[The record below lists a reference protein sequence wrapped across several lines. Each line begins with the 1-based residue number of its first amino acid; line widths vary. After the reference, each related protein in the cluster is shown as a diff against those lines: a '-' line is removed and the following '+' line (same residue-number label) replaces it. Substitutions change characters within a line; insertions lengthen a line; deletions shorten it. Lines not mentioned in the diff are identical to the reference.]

1 MAIDKLI
8 PQYLNKDEDPR
19 LLKEV
24 EMSNA
29 LNIRVSTDDDGNQ
42 GVLKNVKGNT
52 AIASA
57 SSSDSIPG
65 SGTNKIVG
73 AVSSEAGNCIYFFLS
88 NGDGNHGIYQYR
100 HNTDRYHKVLEGSFL
115 NFHPELFVKADVVI
129 NQFGDHLLY
138 FTDNR
143 NEPRKINATRALT
156 NGYSPVLTSGTD
168 VQKELFVSVCK
179 QPPQTPITFRFV
191 DDPDIKFNNL
201 QNNCFQFAY
210 QYVYDDGELSALS
223 PYSELAVSTTNRAFN
238 APAQNF
244 LRDRNNKLIL
254 SMDGSDGPVEKIRV
268 FVRRNNDQAFY
279 RIDEIPHRPGT
290 PASITFANDGV
301 YTLLPDQEAFKMF
314 DAVPRKAF
322 AQAISNNRLFYGNYL
337 EGFDNLDSIQVGTTP
352 VYHPEPD
359 NFNLPASDRGLQTS
373 TTLESFTFPVLKDFP
388 GDGVSLKNNQKF
400 RHALGFTPTGENIFD
415 AEEDNPRLVSFNSN
429 LGQSGFSIDVSEL
442 SDFESIEAGVLNIDL
457 TIDYSDLGIA
467 SFGGDGAGGEDMLFE
482 HTITFSDGVS
492 DTGDPITPFSLNQEL
507 QLADTPPTSI
517 RGFLLKPLGYNNG
530 GEPSETN
537 QRSLTFDRSAG
548 SQPLIFTTSS
558 SVEGIDQAS
567 NLTVQEQFADK
578 IIDALNEQQT
588 SVFVATRGKKTRFS
602 TGSVAGLIG
611 FNAPASSDFLLGL
624 DGIVTFKIFDGVYN
638 GSAQTVDFRL
648 RVDEVDLNITDVD
661 AQFDAASGIGSV
673 SGNLIYNQLQLD
685 PSSFGGPSFTNS
697 AGKTIKDFREV
708 QTGNVIRAI
717 NHVFKGFQVTSNI
730 DYVSE
735 GQSISFKAGAT
746 HEFGIVYFDHRNR
759 HGGVQKIDS
768 VDVVHFGDVDR
779 NGNEGRTVVDLR
791 IEHDPPYW
799 ATKYAPVYSKNTSYE
814 KILQISVLEAGLP
827 RTETYDD
834 PLTDGGNISRPIID
848 ALGTTS
854 GSDPDGLIYLSLRSL
869 EGKTNSYN
877 ESKGANLEYEYQE
890 GDVLRVLR
898 YKDSNGITVRPM
910 HEFKI
915 SSYKRYIDNEENP
928 IKLFANSDQASDTT
942 YRRTGF
948 FLGIRD
954 QDIPGFSKL
963 NVAAGSD
970 FFTNDCIVEI
980 FRPKLRVEN
989 QVFHEVGKTFDIV
1002 VAGGRRTHGGDRSNT
1017 TQVSVGTRVAS
1028 TTSFVST
1035 TRLFVGD
1042 RLTPAAIVQNATD
1055 VFVTGIQPQSDGT
1068 FLYTINESFPFP
1080 DDTVGISFTS
1090 TVATTVGALDSVF
1103 PGCITLDTGDVHL
1116 KLREIL
1122 TNPTNSSTGQP
1133 DETKPGDQS
1142 YKNFIIEDE
1151 SVSDFFESKAVDIG
1165 RPHIE
1170 TPDQI
1175 EQVRSS
1181 SVTYSDPFALDSA
1194 VLALSSFNPSLFPFK
1209 DYNTQHG
1216 DICFLLDRNEVLM
1229 VMQENK
1235 ISKTPVS
1242 RVLIESAAGGQLVTS
1257 TNVLGTPTYYAG
1269 NLGPGLQPE
1278 SVVENFGRVY
1288 FVDVA
1293 RGAVVQL
1300 SSEGIDLLSSK
1311 SMMSHFQTLFSGINA
1326 IDQRPF
1332 IPCGYDPDNEELI
1345 ITSPQVDR
1353 MSLSFPP
1360 DEGLILSSA
1369 KKPASGTRINTDAQ
1383 GHVLFEKG
1391 GRDTWDLGE
1400 TKWEV
1405 LDLNWEVS
1413 GQGVIYVDKL
1423 GDIGS
1428 VYLDSSLRNSTDN
1441 ITVKAVTSTGSHVAT
1456 GAVSARDSS
1465 LTLPINL
1472 TRQSDKGSVGMTK
1485 SSTSSA
1491 IAAETSAYSTTKGV
1505 WLTFYSFIPE
1515 MYARLHDKFF
1525 SFKDGVIYKHN
1536 SNATRNNF
1544 YGSQADSQVSV
1555 ISRKNPSDVKVY
1567 NAMSLEGNKAWKAVV
1582 SNSTQTTGA
1591 SSMQASEFDE
1601 REGMFYRVIAKD
1613 ATASSTSNSSHKV
1626 VLGQVASVDGSKI
1639 TFTTKVSNL
1648 PFGIGDTLFKLAS
1661 SSETSL
1667 SVTLASVSGRKE
1679 ITASGT
1685 VTGLTA
1691 GDTVMAVS
1699 DDDINGDKIRD
1710 YYAQVDLTNTDTTA
1724 VELYAVNLSYSSSPL
1739 HNDK

>member
-65 SGTNKIVG
+65 AGTNKIVG

-88 NGDGNHGIYQYR
+88 NGNGNHGIYQYR
-100 HNTDRYHKVLEGSFL
+100 HNTDKYHKVLEGSFL
-115 NFHPELFVKADVVI
+115 GFHPEMFVKADVVI

-156 NGYSPVLTSGTD
+156 NGYHSLLTSGTD

-179 QPPQTPITFRFV
+179 QPPQTPITFTFV

-238 APAQNF
+238 VPAQNF

-254 SMDGSDGPVEKIRV
+254 KMEGSDGPVEKIRV

-279 RIDEIPHRPGT
+279 RIAEIPHRPSS
-290 PASITFANDGV
+290 PAAIPFANDGV

-322 AQAISNNRLFYGNYL
+322 AQAVSNNRLFYGNYL
-337 EGFDNLDSIQVGTTP
+337 EGFDNLDNVQVGATP

-373 TTLESFTFPVLKDFP
+373 TTLDQNTYPVLKNFP
-388 GDGVSLKNNQKF
+388 GDGASVTNNEKF
-400 RHALGFTPTGENIFD
+400 RHALGLSPDGENIVD
-415 AEEDNPRLVSFNSN
+415 ANDENPRLVSFNSN
-429 LGQSGFSIDVSEL
+429 AGQSGFSIDVSEL
-442 SDFESIEAGVLNIDL
+442 SDFTSLEAGVLNIDL
-457 TIDYSDLGIA
+457 TIDYSTLGIA
-467 SFGGDGAGGEDMLFE
+467 SFGGENMVFE
-482 HTITFSDGVS
+482 HTITFSDGVAAN
-492 DTGDPITPFSLNQEL
+492 GEAITPLT
-507 QLADTPPTSI
+507 LAEQQNLAGLPPTEI
-517 RGFLLKPLGYNNG
+517 RGELLRPLGYNSG
-530 GEPSETN
+530 GESPQTTR
-537 QRSLTFDRSAG
+537 RSFTFEQQSG
-548 SQPLIFTTSS
+548 SQPLSFSS
-558 SVEGIDQAS
+558 SSNVNGIDGGS
-567 NLTVQEQFADK
+567 DLTVQEQFADK
-578 IIDALNEQQT
+578 VINALNGQET
-588 SVFVATRGKKTRFS
+588 SVFVATRSKKTRFT
-602 TGSVAGLIG
+602 TGSLTDL
-611 FNAPASSDFLLGL
+611 APNTALTQFLLGL
-624 DGIVTFKIFDGVYN
+624 DGVVRFRIFGGVYN
-638 GSAQTVDFRL
+638 EATQTVDFRL
-648 RVDEVDLNITDVD
+648 RVEEVDLNVTDVD
-661 AQFDAASGIGSV
+661 AQFDVASGLGGV
-673 SGNLIYNQLQLD
+673 SGNVIYNQLQLD
-685 PSSFGGPSFTNS
+685 PSSFGGPSFLNA
-697 AGKTIKDFREV
+697 AGKSIKDFRDATHSV
-708 QTGNVIRAI
+708 VKAI
-717 NHVFKGFQVTSNI
+717 NHVFKGFNVSSNI

-779 NGNEGRTVVDLR
+779 NGNEGRTEVDLR

-834 PLTDGGNISRPIID
+834 PLSDGGNISRPIID

-854 GSDPDGLIYLSLRSL
+854 GSDPDGLIYLSMRSL

-898 YKDSNGITVRPM
+898 YKDSDGNTVRPM

-928 IKLFANSDQASDTT
+928 IKLFADSDQASDTT

-954 QDIPGFSKL
+954 QDIPGFNKVD
-963 NVAAGSD
+963 VAAGSD

-1017 TQVSVGTRVAS
+1017 TQVSLTTFVAS
-1028 TTSFVST
+1028 ATSFTSA

-1068 FLYTINESFPFP
+1068 FLYTIDEAFPFP
-1080 DDTVGISFTS
+1080 DAAIPSSFTS

-1122 TNPTNSSTGQP
+1122 TNPTNSSTDQS
-1133 DETKPGDQS
+1133 DETKPGDQI

-1216 DICFLLDRNEVLM
+1216 DICFLLDRNEALM

-1293 RGAVVQL
+1293 RAAVVQL

-1311 SMMSHFQTLFSGINA
+1311 SMMSHFQTLFSGIKA

-1332 IPCGYDPDNEELI
+1332 VPCGYDPDNEELI

-1353 MSLSFPP
+1353 MGLSFPV
-1360 DEGLILSSA
+1360 DEGLVLSSA

-1456 GAVSARDSS
+1456 GSVSARDSS
-1465 LTLPINL
+1465 LTLPTSF

-1485 SSTSSA
+1485 TSLSSA
-1491 IAAETSAYSTTKGV
+1491 INAETSAYSTTKGV

-1555 ISRKNPSDVKVY
+1555 ASRKNPSDVKVY

-1626 VLGQVASVDGSKI
+1626 VLGQVASVDGRKI

-1648 PFGIGDTLFKLAS
+1648 PFGIGDTLFKLES

-1679 ITASGT
+1679 ITASDT

-1710 YYAQVDLTNTDTTA
+1710 YYAQVDLTNTDTAA

>member
-65 SGTNKIVG
+65 AGTNKIVG

-88 NGDGNHGIYQYR
+88 NGNGNHGIYQYR
-100 HNTDRYHKVLEGSFL
+100 HNTDKYHKVLEGSFL
-115 NFHPELFVKADVVI
+115 GFHPEMFVKADVVI

-156 NGYSPVLTSGTD
+156 NGYHSLLTSGTD

-179 QPPQTPITFRFV
+179 QPPQTPITFTFV

-238 APAQNF
+238 VPAQNF

-254 SMDGSDGPVEKIRV
+254 KMEGSDGPVEKIRV

-279 RIDEIPHRPGT
+279 RIAEIPHRPSS
-290 PASITFANDGV
+290 PAAIPFANDGV

-322 AQAISNNRLFYGNYL
+322 AQAVSNNRLFYGNYL
-337 EGFDNLDSIQVGTTP
+337 EGFDNLDNVQVGATP

-373 TTLESFTFPVLKDFP
+373 TTLDQNTYPVLKNFP
-388 GDGVSLKNNQKF
+388 GDGASVTNNEKF
-400 RHALGFTPTGENIFD
+400 RHALGLSPDGENIVD
-415 AEEDNPRLVSFNSN
+415 ANDENPRLVSFNSN
-429 LGQSGFSIDVSEL
+429 AGQSGFSIDVSEL
-442 SDFESIEAGVLNIDL
+442 SDFTSLEAGVLNIDL
-457 TIDYSDLGIA
+457 TIDYSTLGIA
-467 SFGGDGAGGEDMLFE
+467 SFGGENMVFE
-482 HTITFSDGVS
+482 HTITFSDGVAAN
-492 DTGDPITPFSLNQEL
+492 GEAITPLT
-507 QLADTPPTSI
+507 LAEQQNLAGLPPTEI
-517 RGFLLKPLGYNNG
+517 RGELLRPLGYNSG
-530 GEPSETN
+530 GESPQTTR
-537 QRSLTFDRSAG
+537 RSFTFEQQSG
-548 SQPLIFTTSS
+548 SQPLSFSS
-558 SVEGIDQAS
+558 SSNVNGIDGGS
-567 NLTVQEQFADK
+567 DLTVQEQFADK
-578 IIDALNEQQT
+578 VINALNGQET
-588 SVFVATRGKKTRFS
+588 SVFVATRSKKTRFT
-602 TGSVAGLIG
+602 TGSLTDL
-611 FNAPASSDFLLGL
+611 APNTALTQFLLGL
-624 DGIVTFKIFDGVYN
+624 DGVVRFRIFGGVYN
-638 GSAQTVDFRL
+638 EATQTVDFRL
-648 RVDEVDLNITDVD
+648 RVEEVDLNVTDVD
-661 AQFDAASGIGSV
+661 AQFDVASGLGGV
-673 SGNLIYNQLQLD
+673 SGNVIYNQLQLD
-685 PSSFGGPSFTNS
+685 PSSFGGPSFLNA
-697 AGKTIKDFREV
+697 AGKSIKDFRDATHSV
-708 QTGNVIRAI
+708 VKAI
-717 NHVFKGFQVTSNI
+717 NHVFKGFNVSSNI

-779 NGNEGRTVVDLR
+779 NGNEGRTEVDLR

-834 PLTDGGNISRPIID
+834 PLSDGGNISRPIID

-854 GSDPDGLIYLSLRSL
+854 GSDPDGLIYLSMRSL

-898 YKDSNGITVRPM
+898 YKDSDGNTVRPM

-928 IKLFANSDQASDTT
+928 IKLFADSDQASDTT

-954 QDIPGFSKL
+954 QDIPGFNKVD
-963 NVAAGSD
+963 VAAGSD

-1017 TQVSVGTRVAS
+1017 TQVSLTTLVAS
-1028 TTSFVST
+1028 ATSFTSA

-1068 FLYTINESFPFP
+1068 FLYTIDEAFPFP
-1080 DDTVGISFTS
+1080 DAAIPSSFTS

-1122 TNPTNSSTGQP
+1122 TNPTNSSTDQS
-1133 DETKPGDQS
+1133 DETKPGDQI

-1216 DICFLLDRNEVLM
+1216 DICFLLDRNEALM

-1293 RGAVVQL
+1293 RAAVVQL

-1311 SMMSHFQTLFSGINA
+1311 SMMSHFQTLFSGIKA

-1332 IPCGYDPDNEELI
+1332 VPCGYDPDNEELI

-1353 MSLSFPP
+1353 MGLSFPV
-1360 DEGLILSSA
+1360 DEGLVLSSA

-1456 GAVSARDSS
+1456 GSVSARDSS
-1465 LTLPINL
+1465 LTLPTSF

-1485 SSTSSA
+1485 TSLSSA
-1491 IAAETSAYSTTKGV
+1491 INAETSAYSTTKGV

-1555 ISRKNPSDVKVY
+1555 ASRKNPSDVKVY

-1626 VLGQVASVDGSKI
+1626 VLGQVASVDGRKI

-1648 PFGIGDTLFKLAS
+1648 PFGIGDTLFKLES

-1679 ITASGT
+1679 ITASDT

-1710 YYAQVDLTNTDTTA
+1710 YYAQVDLTNTDTAA

>member
-8 PQYLNKDEDPR
+8 PQYLNKDEDAR

-42 GVLKNVKGNT
+42 GVLKNVEGNT
-52 AIASA
+52 AILSA
-57 SSSDSIPG
+57 SSADDIPA
-65 SGTNKIVG
+65 SGVNKILG
-73 AVSSEAGNCIYFFLS
+73 AVSSEAGNCIYFFLYS
-88 NGDGNHGIYQYR
+88 SEGNHGIYQYR

-115 NFHPELFVKADVVI
+115 RFNAESFVKADVVI

-138 FTDNR
+138 FTDSR

-156 NGYSPVLTSGTD
+156 NGYSSLLSSGTTA
-168 VQKELFVSVCK
+168 QKELFVSVCK
-179 QPPQTPITFRFV
+179 QPPQIPATFSFE

-201 QNNCFQFAY
+201 KNNCFQFAY

-223 PYSELAVSTTNRAFN
+223 PYSKLAVSSTNRAFN
-238 APAQNF
+238 SPAQNF
-244 LRDRNNKLIL
+244 LRDRNNKIRLIVH
-254 SMDGSDGPVEKIRV
+254 GSEGPVKKIRI

-279 RIDEIPHRPGT
+279 RIAEVKNRPGT
-290 PASITFANDGV
+290 TVGTSFANDGV

-314 DAVPRKAF
+314 DAVPRNAF

-337 EGFDNLDSIQVGTTP
+337 EGFDNLDDISVQATP
-352 VYHPEPD
+352 VYHPEPT
-359 NFNLPASDRGLQTS
+359 NFNLPGSDRGFLTS
-373 TTLESFTFPVLKDFP
+373 SDLDGFTYPALFQFP
-388 GDGVSLKNNQKF
+388 GLNTSGTVTRNNKF
-400 RHALGFTPTGENIFD
+400 RHCLGLSAPGENLVDQSIT
-415 AEEDNPRLVSFNSN
+415 NPNLVSFNN
-429 LGQSGFSIDVSEL
+429 GGEKGISGFSIDVSEL
-442 SDFESIEAGVLNIDL
+442 SNIDNVDAGVLNIDL
-457 TIDYSDLGIA
+457 TFDYDKLGIGT
-467 SFGGDGAGGEDMLFE
+467 FGGNDMDFPLSIEFGNGVADNGDIITAESLTSEFELPDALPTKFDTKILLPFNNFDHHETSLVFDRSRGGQGLNFN
-482 HTITFSDGVS
+482 ITQEVDQLSSSGSNLSVQQQFANILINAFNGQERSLPVGQV
-492 DTGDPITPFSLNQEL
+492 TETLAQAENFSLNML
-507 QLADTPPTSI
+507 PVSLGFLIKSSGTANFKIINGVFNADT
-517 RGFLLKPLGYNNG
+517 
-530 GEPSETN
+530 
-537 QRSLTFDRSAG
+537 
-548 SQPLIFTTSS
+548 
-558 SVEGIDQAS
+558 
-567 NLTVQEQFADK
+567 
-578 IIDALNEQQT
+578 
-588 SVFVATRGKKTRFS
+588 
-602 TGSVAGLIG
+602 
-611 FNAPASSDFLLGL
+611 
-624 DGIVTFKIFDGVYN
+624 
-638 GSAQTVDFRL
+638 QTVDFRL
-648 RVDEVDLNITDVD
+648 KLVSVNLNVID
-661 AQFDAASGIGSV
+661 AQANFDIFAPVTSGTTPAQ
-673 SGNLIYNQLQLD
+673 NLYGQLELV
-685 PSSFGGPSFTNS
+685 PATIGGPSFINGS
-697 AGKTIKDFREV
+697 GRTITDFRD
-708 QTGNVIRAI
+708 TTSDNVIEAI
-717 NHVFKGFQVTSNI
+717 NHVFRGFEVISNI
-730 DYVSE
+730 DYSS
-735 GQSISFKAGAT
+735 GDQSLSFKAGAT
-746 HEFGIVYFDHRNR
+746 HEFGIVYYDHRNR

-768 VDVVHFGDVDR
+768 VDVVHFGDVER
-779 NGNEGRTVVDLR
+779 LGNEGKTEVDLR
-791 IEHDPPYW
+791 ITHEPPYW

-814 KILQISVLEAGLP
+814 KILQISVLEAALP
-827 RTETYDD
+827 RQETYAD
-834 PLTDGGNISRPIID
+834 PLSDGGAITRPIVES
-848 ALGTTS
+848 LGTTS

-877 ESKGANLEYEYQE
+877 ESRGANLEYEYQE

-898 YKDSNGITVRPM
+898 CLGADARTPIRPM

-915 SSYKRYIDNEENP
+915 SSYKKYIDDEENP
-928 IKLFANSDQASDTT
+928 IKLSSDSTSSADTK

-948 FLGIRD
+948 FLAIRD
-954 QDIPGFSKL
+954 QDIPGFSQTD
-963 NVAAGSD
+963 VGAGTD
-970 FFTNDCIVEI
+970 FFSNDCIVEI

-989 QVFHEVGKTFDIV
+989 QVFYEIGKSFDIV
-1002 VAGGRRTHGGDRSNT
+1002 TVGSSRTHGGDRSNT
-1017 TQVSVGTRVAS
+1017 DAVSASIRIVS
-1028 TTSFVST
+1028 TTQFTSS

-1042 RLTPAAIVQNATD
+1042 KLTLNAIISSAVP
-1055 VFVTGIQPQSDGT
+1055 VFITGISPQVNGG
-1068 FLYTINESFPFP
+1068 FLYTIDEAFPFP
-1080 DDTVGISFTS
+1080 DTAVGVFASGNTVSNTE
-1090 TVATTVGALDSVF
+1090 GAPDGVF
-1103 PGCITLDTGDVHL
+1103 AGCITLNTGDVHL
-1116 KLREIL
+1116 KMREIL
-1122 TNPTNSSTGQP
+1122 VNPTNSTTGFP
-1133 DETKPGDQS
+1133 DETKPGDQI

-1165 RPHIE
+1165 RPHLE

-1175 EQVRSS
+1175 EQIRSS

-1216 DICFLLDRNEVLM
+1216 DVCYLLDRNEALL

-1235 ISKTPVS
+1235 VSKTPVS

-1293 RGAVVQL
+1293 RAAVVQL

-1311 SMMSHFQTLFSGINA
+1311 SMMSHFQTLLSRISVL
-1326 IDQRPF
+1326 DPRPF

-1345 ITSPQVDR
+1345 VTSSTVDR
-1353 MSLSFPP
+1353 NSLTFPGS
-1360 DEGLILSSA
+1360 EGLILSDV
-1369 KKPASGTRINTDAQ
+1369 KKPLGTGSGQRINTDAQ
-1383 GHVLFEKG
+1383 AHVIFEKG

-1400 TKWEV
+1400 TQWQI

-1423 GDIGS
+1423 GDPGS

-1441 ITVKAVTSTGSHVAT
+1441 ITVKAVTSSGSHVST
-1456 GAVSARDSS
+1456 GSISGRDSS
-1465 LTLPINL
+1465 LALP
-1472 TRQSDKGSVGMTK
+1472 TSFTKQSDGSSVTMTK
-1485 SSTSSA
+1485 SGTSSA
-1491 IAAETSAYSTTKGV
+1491 ISSETSAYSTTKAV
-1505 WLTFYSFIPE
+1505 WLTFYSFVPE

-1525 SFKDGVIYKHN
+1525 SFKDGLIYKHN
-1536 SNATRNNF
+1536 SNDTRNNF
-1544 YGSQADSQVSV
+1544 YGSQFNSQISIV
-1555 ISRKNPSDVKVY
+1555 SRKNPSDIKVY

-1582 SNSTQTTGA
+1582 SNTTQTTGS
-1591 SSMQASEFDE
+1591 SSMLASEFDE

-1613 ATASSTSNSSHKV
+1613 ATSNSTSNSSHKV

-1661 SSETSL
+1661 SSESTL
-1667 SVTLASVSGRKE
+1667 SVTISSVSGRKE

-1685 VTGLTA
+1685 VTGLIA

-1710 YYAQVDLTNTDTTA
+1710 YYSQIDLTNDDQTA

>member
-52 AIASA
+52 EIASA

-100 HNTDRYHKVLEGSFL
+100 HNTDKYHKVLEGSFL
-115 NFHPELFVKADVVI
+115 GFHPEMFIKADVVI

-156 NGYSPVLTSGTD
+156 NGYSSVLTSGTD

-179 QPPQTPITFRFV
+179 QPPQTPITFSFV

-254 SMDGSDGPVEKIRV
+254 IMQGTDGPVEKIRV

-290 PASITFANDGV
+290 STSITFANDGV
-301 YTLLPDQEAFKMF
+301 YTLLPEQEAFKMF

-322 AQAISNNRLFYGNYL
+322 AQAVSNNRLFYGNYL
-337 EGFDNLDSIQVGTTP
+337 EGFDNLDLDSVQVGATP

-373 TTLESFTFPVLKDFP
+373 TTLDSFTYPVLKDFP
-388 GDGVSLKNNQKF
+388 GDGGSLTNNEKF
-400 RHALGFTPTGENIFD
+400 RHALGLSPDGENIVD
-415 AEEDNPRLVSFNSN
+415 ANDENPRLVSFNSN
-429 LGQSGFSIDVSEL
+429 VGQSGFSIDVSEL
-442 SDFESIEAGVLNIDL
+442 SNFTSLEAGVLNIDL
-457 TIDYSDLGIA
+457 NIDYSTLGIA
-467 SFGGDGAGGEDMLFE
+467 SFGGADMAFE
-482 HTITFSDGVS
+482 HRITFSDGVAAN
-492 DTGDPITPFSLNQEL
+492 GDAITPASLAEQH
-507 QLADTPPTSI
+507 QLNGLPPTEI
-517 RGFLLKPLGYNNG
+517 RGELLRPLGYNSG
-530 GEPSETN
+530 GESPQTTR
-537 QRSLTFDRSAG
+537 RSFTFEQQSG
-548 SQPLIFTTSS
+548 SQPLSFSS
-558 SVEGIDQAS
+558 SS
-567 NLTVQEQFADK
+567 NVNSIAVGSDLTVQEQFADK
-578 IIDALNEQQT
+578 VIDALNGQET
-588 SVFVATRGKKTRFS
+588 SVFVATRTKKTRFT
-602 TGSVAGLIG
+602 TGGLT
-611 FNAPASSDFLLGL
+611 NLAPNTALTQFLLGL
-624 DGIVTFKIFDGVYN
+624 DGVVRFKIFGGVYN
-638 GSAQTVDFRL
+638 EATQTVDFRL
-648 RVDEVDLNITDVD
+648 RVEEVDLNVTDVD
-661 AQFDAASGIGSV
+661 AQFDVASGPSGI
-673 SGNLIYNQLQLD
+673 SGNVIYNQLQLD
-685 PSSFGGPSFTNS
+685 PSSFGGPSFTNA
-697 AGKTIKDFREV
+697 AGKSIKDFRDDTHSV
-708 QTGNVIRAI
+708 VNAI
-717 NHVFKGFQVTSNI
+717 NHVFKGFNVISNI

-779 NGNEGRTVVDLR
+779 NGNEGRTEVDLR

-827 RTETYDD
+827 RTETYAD
-834 PLTDGGNISRPIID
+834 PLSDDGAVTRPIID

-854 GSDPDGLIYLSLRSL
+854 GSDPDGLIYLSMRSL

-898 YKDSNGITVRPM
+898 YKDSDGNTVRPM

-954 QDIPGFSKL
+954 QDIPGFNKVD
-963 NVAAGSD
+963 VAAGTD

-1017 TQVSVGTRVAS
+1017 TQVSATARVVSA
-1028 TTSFVST
+1028 TSFSST

-1042 RLTPAAIVQNATD
+1042 RLTPAAIVQDATD

-1068 FLYTINESFPFP
+1068 FLYTINEAFPFP
-1080 DDTVGISFTS
+1080 DTSIASSFTS

-1194 VLALSSFNPSLFPFK
+1194 VMALSSFNPSLFPFK

-1216 DICFLLDRNEVLM
+1216 DICFLLDRNEALM

-1353 MSLSFPP
+1353 NALSFPGS
-1360 DEGLILSSA
+1360 EGLVLSDV
-1369 KKPASGTRINTDAQ
+1369 KKPASASRTNTDAQ

-1405 LDLNWEVS
+1405 LDLNWDVS

-1441 ITVKAVTSTGSHVAT
+1441 ITVKAVTSSGSHVAT
-1456 GAVSARDSS
+1456 GSISARDSS
-1465 LTLPINL
+1465 LTLP
-1472 TRQSDKGSVGMTK
+1472 TSFVRQSDKGSVSMTK

-1491 IAAETSAYSTTKGV
+1491 IAAETSSYSTTKGV

-1555 ISRKNPSDVKVY
+1555 VSRKNPSDVKVY

-1648 PFGIGDTLFKLAS
+1648 PFGIRDTLFKLES

-1667 SVTLASVSGRKE
+1667 PVAVASVSGRKE

>member
-29 LNIRVSTDDDGNQ
+29 LNIRVSTGDDGNQ
-42 GVLKNVKGNT
+42 GVLKNVEGNT

-57 SSSDSIPG
+57 SSSDTIPG
-65 SGTNKIVG
+65 SGNNRVVG
-73 AVSSEAGNCIYFFLS
+73 AVSSEAGNCIYFFLYNA
-88 NGDGNHGIYQYR
+88 NGTHGIYQYR
-100 HNTDRYHKVLEGSFL
+100 HNTDKYHKVLEGSFL
-115 NFHPELFVKADVVI
+115 NFHPERFVKADVVI

-138 FTDNR
+138 FTDSR

-156 NGYSPVLTSGTD
+156 SGYGPLLTSGTD
-168 VQKELFVSVCK
+168 AQKELFVSVCK
-179 QPPQTPITFRFV
+179 QPPQTPITFSFV

-244 LRDRNNKLIL
+244 LRDRNNKLL
-254 SMDGSDGPVEKIRV
+254 LEMQGSDGPVEKLRV

-279 RIDEIPHRPGT
+279 RIAEIPHRPSTENGL
-290 PASITFANDGV
+290 AFANDGV
-301 YTLLPDQEAFKMF
+301 YTVLPDQEAFKMF
-314 DAVPRKAF
+314 DAVPRNAF

-337 EGFDNLDSIQVGTTP
+337 EGFDNLDRVKVGATP
-352 VYHPEPD
+352 IYHPEPD
-359 NFNLPASDRGLQTS
+359 NFNLPGSDRGLQTS
-373 TTLESFTFPVLKDFP
+373 TTLDINTYPGLRFFP
-388 GDGVSLKNNQKF
+388 GTGSFVTNNEKF
-400 RHALGFTPTGENIFD
+400 RHALGEAPIGQNLVD
-415 AEEDNPRLVSFNSN
+415 ASDENPRLVSFNAN
-429 LGQSGFSIDVSEL
+429 GDIAQSGFSVDVSEL
-442 SDFESIEAGVLNIDL
+442 SDFTSVEAGVLNIDL
-457 TIDYSDLGIA
+457 TIDYSTLGIA
-467 SFGGDGAGGEDMLFE
+467 SFGGEDMLFD
-482 HTITFSDGVS
+482 HTITFSDGVAAN
-492 DTGDPITPFSLNQEL
+492 GDAITPNSLAVDNQL
-507 QLADTPPTSI
+507 LDLPPTEI
-517 RGFLLKPLGYNNG
+517 RGFLLKPIGYNAG
-530 GEPSETN
+530 GESPQID
-537 QRSLTFDRSAG
+537 QRSLTFDQAGG
-548 SQPLIFTTSS
+548 SQPLNFNSS
-558 SVEGIDQAS
+558 SSIQGIDAES

-578 IIDALNEQQT
+578 IIEILNGQQT
-588 SVFVATRGKKTRFS
+588 SVFVRTRSKKTRFS
-602 TGSVAGLIG
+602 TGTVSGLG
-611 FNAPASSDFLLGL
+611 APAPSDFLLDL
-624 DGIVTFKIFDGVYN
+624 DGTVTFMVFGGVYN
-638 GSAQTVDFRL
+638 ESTQTVDFRL
-648 RVDEVDLNITDVD
+648 RVEKVDLNITGVD
-661 AQFDAASGIGSV
+661 AQFDVASGTSGI
-673 SGNLIYNQLQLD
+673 SGNVIYNQLQLD
-685 PSSFGGPSFTNS
+685 PSSIGGPSFTNS
-697 AGKTIKDFREV
+697 AGRTIKDFRDEQSNGTLV
-708 QTGNVIRAI
+708 KAI
-717 NHVFKGFQVTSNI
+717 NHVFKGFNVISNI

-779 NGNEGRTVVDLR
+779 NGNEGRTEVDLR
-791 IEHDPPYW
+791 FTHEPPYW

-827 RTETYDD
+827 RTETYAD
-834 PLTDGGNISRPIID
+834 PLSDSGGVTRPIID
-848 ALGTTS
+848 ALGTSS
-854 GSDPDGLIYLSLRSL
+854 GSDPDGLIYLSMRSL

-898 YKDSNGITVRPM
+898 YKDSDGNTVRPM

-928 IKLFANSDQASDTT
+928 IKLYANSDQPSDTT

-954 QDIPGFSKL
+954 QDIPGFNKL
-963 NVAAGSD
+963 DVAAGLD
-970 FFTNDCIVEI
+970 FFTNDCVVEI

-1002 VAGGRRTHGGDRSNT
+1002 VAGGSRTHGGDRSNT
-1017 TQVSVGTRVAS
+1017 TVVTAAIRVVSS
-1028 TTSFVST
+1028 TSFTST

-1042 RLTPAAIVQNATD
+1042 RLTPAASVPDATD
-1055 VFVTGIQPQSDGT
+1055 VFVTGIQPQSGGT
-1068 FLYTINESFPFP
+1068 FLYTISEGFPFP
-1080 DDTVGISFTS
+1080 DLATPGSNFS
-1090 TVATTVGALDSVF
+1090 CTVAATAGAPDSVF

-1133 DETKPGDQS
+1133 DETKPGDQT

-1216 DICFLLDRNEVLM
+1216 DVCFLLDRNEALM

-1278 SVVENFGRVY
+1278 SVVESFGRVY

-1293 RGAVVQL
+1293 RAAVVQL

-1311 SMMSHFQTLFSGINA
+1311 SMTSHFQTLFSNINVL
-1326 IDQRPF
+1326 DQKPF
-1332 IPCGYDPDNEELI
+1332 IPCGYDPDNAELI
-1345 ITSPQVDR
+1345 ITSPQIDR
-1353 MSLSFPP
+1353 NSLTFP
-1360 DEGLILSSA
+1360 DSEGLILSPV
-1369 KKPASGTRINTDAQ
+1369 KKPASATRTNVDAQ
-1383 GHVLFEKG
+1383 AHVLFENG

-1400 TKWEV
+1400 TQWDV
-1405 LDLNWEVS
+1405 LNLNWEVS

-1428 VYLDSSLRNSTDN
+1428 VYLDSSLRNSTDS
-1441 ITVKAVTSTGSHVAT
+1441 ITVKAVTSSGSHVAT
-1456 GAVSARDSS
+1456 GSISARDSS
-1465 LTLPINL
+1465 LTLPTSF
-1472 TRQSDKGSVGMTK
+1472 TRQTDKGSVTMTK
-1485 SSTSSA
+1485 SGTNSA
-1491 IAAETSAYSTTKGV
+1491 TAAETSAYSTTKGV

-1544 YGSQADSQVSV
+1544 YGSQANSQVSV
-1555 ISRKNPSDVKVY
+1555 ISRKNPSDIKVY

-1613 ATASSTSNSSHKV
+1613 ATSSSTSNSSHKV

-1661 SSETSL
+1661 SSESTL
-1667 SVTLASVSGRKE
+1667 SVTVSSVSGRKE
-1679 ITASGT
+1679 ITASGA
-1685 VTGLTA
+1685 VGGLTA

-1710 YYAQVDLTNTDTTA
+1710 YYSQVDLTNTDTTA

>member
-65 SGTNKIVG
+65 AGTNKIVG

-88 NGDGNHGIYQYR
+88 NGNGNHGIYQYR
-100 HNTDRYHKVLEGSFL
+100 HNTDKYHKVLEGSFL
-115 NFHPELFVKADVVI
+115 GFHPEMFVKADVVI

-156 NGYSPVLTSGTD
+156 NGYHSLLTSGTD

-179 QPPQTPITFRFV
+179 QPPQTPITFTFV

-238 APAQNF
+238 VPAQNF

-254 SMDGSDGPVEKIRV
+254 KMEGSDGPVEKIRV

-279 RIDEIPHRPGT
+279 RIAEIPHRPSS
-290 PASITFANDGV
+290 PAAIPFANDGV

-322 AQAISNNRLFYGNYL
+322 AQAVSNNRLFYGNYL
-337 EGFDNLDSIQVGTTP
+337 EGFDNLDNVQVGATP

-373 TTLESFTFPVLKDFP
+373 TTLDQNTYPVLKNFP
-388 GDGVSLKNNQKF
+388 GDGASVTNNEKF
-400 RHALGFTPTGENIFD
+400 RHALGLSPDGENIVD
-415 AEEDNPRLVSFNSN
+415 ANDENPRLVSFNSN
-429 LGQSGFSIDVSEL
+429 AGQSGFSIDVSEL
-442 SDFESIEAGVLNIDL
+442 SDFTSLEAGVLNIDL
-457 TIDYSDLGIA
+457 TIDYSTLGIA
-467 SFGGDGAGGEDMLFE
+467 SFGGENMVFE
-482 HTITFSDGVS
+482 HTITFSDGVAAN
-492 DTGDPITPFSLNQEL
+492 GEAITPLT
-507 QLADTPPTSI
+507 LAEQQNLAGLPPTEI
-517 RGFLLKPLGYNNG
+517 RGELLRPLGYNSG
-530 GEPSETN
+530 GESPQTTR
-537 QRSLTFDRSAG
+537 RSFTFEQQSG
-548 SQPLIFTTSS
+548 SQPLSFSS
-558 SVEGIDQAS
+558 SSNVNGIDGGS
-567 NLTVQEQFADK
+567 DLTVQEQFADK
-578 IIDALNEQQT
+578 VINALNGQET
-588 SVFVATRGKKTRFS
+588 SVFVATRSKKTRFT
-602 TGSVAGLIG
+602 TGSLTDL
-611 FNAPASSDFLLGL
+611 APNTALTQFLLGL
-624 DGIVTFKIFDGVYN
+624 DGVVRFRIFGGVYN
-638 GSAQTVDFRL
+638 EATQTVDFRL
-648 RVDEVDLNITDVD
+648 RVEEVDLNVTDVD
-661 AQFDAASGIGSV
+661 AQFDVASGLGGV
-673 SGNLIYNQLQLD
+673 SGNVIYNQLQLD
-685 PSSFGGPSFTNS
+685 PSSFGGPSFLNA
-697 AGKTIKDFREV
+697 AGKSIKDFRDATHSV
-708 QTGNVIRAI
+708 VKAI
-717 NHVFKGFQVTSNI
+717 NHVFKGFNVSSNI

-779 NGNEGRTVVDLR
+779 NGNEGRTEVDLR

-834 PLTDGGNISRPIID
+834 PLSDGGNISRPIID
-848 ALGTTS
+848 ALGTSS
-854 GSDPDGLIYLSLRSL
+854 GSDPDGLIYLSMRSL

-898 YKDSNGITVRPM
+898 YKDSDGNTVRPM

-928 IKLFANSDQASDTT
+928 IKLFADSDQASDTT

-954 QDIPGFSKL
+954 QDIPGFNKVD
-963 NVAAGSD
+963 VAAGSD

-1017 TQVSVGTRVAS
+1017 TQVSLTTLVAS
-1028 TTSFVST
+1028 ATSFTSA

-1068 FLYTINESFPFP
+1068 FLYTIDEAFPFP
-1080 DDTVGISFTS
+1080 DAAIPSSFTS

-1122 TNPTNSSTGQP
+1122 TNPTNSSTDQS
-1133 DETKPGDQS
+1133 DETKPGDQI

-1216 DICFLLDRNEVLM
+1216 DICFLLDRNEALM

-1293 RGAVVQL
+1293 RAAVVQL

-1311 SMMSHFQTLFSGINA
+1311 SMMSHFQTLFSGIKA

-1332 IPCGYDPDNEELI
+1332 VPCGYDPDNEELI

-1353 MSLSFPP
+1353 MGLSFPV
-1360 DEGLILSSA
+1360 DEGLVLSSA

-1456 GAVSARDSS
+1456 GSVSARDSS
-1465 LTLPINL
+1465 LTLPTSF

-1485 SSTSSA
+1485 TSLSSA
-1491 IAAETSAYSTTKGV
+1491 INAETSAYSTTKGV

-1555 ISRKNPSDVKVY
+1555 ASRKNPSDVKVY

-1626 VLGQVASVDGSKI
+1626 VLGQVASVDGRKI

-1648 PFGIGDTLFKLAS
+1648 PFGIGDTLFKLES

-1679 ITASGT
+1679 ITASDT

-1710 YYAQVDLTNTDTTA
+1710 YYAQVDLTNTDTAA

>member
-57 SSSDSIPG
+57 SSSDSIP

-100 HNTDRYHKVLEGSFL
+100 HNTDKYHKVLEGSFL
-115 NFHPELFVKADVVI
+115 GFHPEMFVKADVVI

-156 NGYSPVLTSGTD
+156 NGYSSVLTSGTD

-179 QPPQTPITFRFV
+179 QPPQTPITFQFV

-238 APAQNF
+238 SPAQNF

-254 SMDGSDGPVEKIRV
+254 TMQGSDGPVEKIRV

-279 RIDEIPHRPGT
+279 RIAEIPHRPSTTNG
-290 PASITFANDGV
+290 ITFANDGV

-337 EGFDNLDSIQVGTTP
+337 EGFDNLDEISVQATP
-352 VYHPEPD
+352 VYRPEPT
-359 NFNLPASDRGLQTS
+359 NFNVPGSDRGFLTS
-373 TTLESFTFPVLKDFP
+373 SDLDDDTYPALFKSP
-388 GDGVSLKNNQKF
+388 GLISSGTVTRNQKF
-400 RHALGFTPTGENIFD
+400 RHCLTLSGAGPNLV
-415 AEEDNPRLVSFNSN
+415 DNATSNNNPNPNLVSFNN
-429 LGQSGFSIDVSEL
+429 GGEKGVSGFSIDLSEL
-442 SDFESIEAGVLNIDL
+442 SDIDNIDAGVLSIDL
-457 TIDYSDLGIA
+457 TFDYVKLGIGT
-467 SFGGDGAGGEDMLFE
+467 FGGDDMAFPLSLEFE
-482 HTITFSDGVS
+482 DGVS
-492 DTGDPITPFSLNQEL
+492 ESGETIT
-507 QLADTPPTSI
+507 PTSI
-517 RGFLLKPLGYNNG
+517 GFPQTFDTEILLPFNNVDNHETSLTFNRSRGGQGLSFNITHEIDQLSSSGSGLSIQQQFANELIDAFNG
-530 GEPSETN
+530 QE
-537 QRSLTFDRSAG
+537 RSLTVGQDGNHTEAQVDNF
-548 SQPLIFTTSS
+548 
-558 SVEGIDQAS
+558 SVG
-567 NLTVQEQFADK
+567 
-578 IIDALNEQQT
+578 
-588 SVFVATRGKKTRFS
+588 
-602 TGSVAGLIG
+602 
-611 FNAPASSDFLLGL
+611 
-624 DGIVTFKIFDGVYN
+624 GIVFGIRFKIKSSGIAKFRIFDGVFN
-638 GSAQTVDFRL
+638 STTQTVDFRL
-648 RVDEVDLNITDVD
+648 KLVSVDLNVTDIDTNLFQVFVPSGLD
-661 AQFDAASGIGSV
+661 SAAQSLEASAQ
-673 SGNLIYNQLQLD
+673 NIYNQLGLV
-685 PSSFGGPSFTNS
+685 PTTIGGPSFTNG
-697 AGKTIKDFREV
+697 AGRRIEDFRD
-708 QTGNVIRAI
+708 TSHDVIEAI
-717 NHVFKGFQVTSNI
+717 NHVFRGFEVISNI
-730 DYVSE
+730 DYSSG
-735 GQSISFKAGAT
+735 GQSLSFKAGAT

-779 NGNEGRTVVDLR
+779 NGNEGKTEVDLR

-834 PLTDGGNISRPIID
+834 PLSDGGNISRPIIN

-854 GSDPDGLIYLSLRSL
+854 GSDPDGLIYLSMRSL

-877 ESKGANLEYEYQE
+877 ESKGASLEYAYQE

-898 YKDSNGITVRPM
+898 YTDSAGNTVRPM

-928 IKLFANSDQASDTT
+928 IKLFADSDQASDTT

-954 QDIPGFSKL
+954 QDIPGFNK
-963 NVAAGSD
+963 NDVAAGSD

-1017 TQVSVGTRVAS
+1017 TQVSASTRVAS
-1028 TTSFVST
+1028 ATSFTST

-1068 FLYTINESFPFP
+1068 FLYTINEAFPFP
-1080 DDTVGISFTS
+1080 DTAIGASFTS

-1216 DICFLLDRNEVLM
+1216 DICFLLDRNEALM

-1353 MSLSFPP
+1353 MALSFPGS
-1360 DEGLILSSA
+1360 EGLILSDA
-1369 KKPASGTRINTDAQ
+1369 KKPASGSRINTDAQ
-1383 GHVLFEKG
+1383 AHVLFEKG

-1428 VYLDSSLRNSTDN
+1428 VYLDSSLRNSTDS
-1441 ITVKAVTSTGSHVAT
+1441 ITVKAVTSSGSHVAT
-1456 GAVSARDSS
+1456 GSISARDSS
-1465 LTLPINL
+1465 LTLP
-1472 TRQSDKGSVGMTK
+1472 TSFVRQSDKGSVSMTK

-1525 SFKDGVIYKHN
+1525 SFKDGVIHKHN

-1555 ISRKNPSDVKVY
+1555 ASRKNPSDVKVY

-1679 ITASGT
+1679 ITASDT

>member
-8 PQYLNKDEDPR
+8 PQYLNKDEDAR

-42 GVLKNVKGNT
+42 GVLKNVEGNT

-57 SSSDSIPG
+57 SSSDDIPS
-65 SGTNKIVG
+65 SGTNKVVG
-73 AVSSEAGNCIYFFLS
+73 AVSSEAGNCIYFFLY
-88 NGDGNHGIYQYR
+88 NGNGTHGIYQYR
-100 HNTDRYHKVLEGSFL
+100 HNTDKYHKVLEGSFL
-115 NFHPELFVKADVVI
+115 GFHPEMFVKADVVI

-156 NGYSPVLTSGTD
+156 NGYSSVLISGTD

-179 QPPQTPITFRFV
+179 QPPQTPITFEFV
-191 DDPDIKFNNL
+191 DDPEIKFNNL

-254 SMDGSDGPVEKIRV
+254 TMQGSDGPVEKLRV

-279 RIDEIPHRPGT
+279 RIAEIPHRPSTTNG
-290 PASITFANDGV
+290 ITFANDGV

-314 DAVPRKAF
+314 DAVPRTAF

-337 EGFDNLDSIQVGTTP
+337 EGFDNLDDVQVGTTP

-373 TTLESFTFPVLKDFP
+373 TTLDAFTYPVLKDFP
-388 GDGVSLKNNQKF
+388 GDGGSIKNNEKF
-400 RHALGFTPTGENIFD
+400 RHALGLSPTGDNIVNAND
-415 AEEDNPRLVSFNSN
+415 ENPRLVSFNSPIA
-429 LGQSGFSIDVSEL
+429 QSGFSIDVSEL
-442 SDFESIEAGVLNIDL
+442 SDFTSLEAGVLNIDL
-457 TIDYSDLGIA
+457 TIDYSTLGIA
-467 SFGGDGAGGEDMLFE
+467 SFGDADMVFE
-482 HTITFSDGVS
+482 HTITFSDGVAAN
-492 DTGDPITPFSLNQEL
+492 GDPITPASLAVDN
-507 QLADTPPTSI
+507 QLADLPPTVI
-517 RGFLLKPLGYNNG
+517 RGELLRPLGFNNG
-530 GEPSETN
+530 GESPETTR
-537 QRSLTFDRSAG
+537 RSLTFEQQSG
-548 SQPLIFTTSS
+548 SQPLNFSLSSNVQGVNTT
-558 SVEGIDQAS
+558 S

-578 IIDALNEQQT
+578 VIDILNGQQT
-588 SVFVATRGKKTRFS
+588 SVFVATRSKKTRFT
-602 TGSVAGLIG
+602 TGQLTDLLP
-611 FNAPASSDFLLGL
+611 NPALTQFLLGL
-624 DGIVTFKIFDGVYN
+624 DGTVTFTIFGGVYN
-638 GSAQTVDFRL
+638 ESSQTVDFRL
-648 RVDEVDLNITDVD
+648 RVDEVDLNVTDVD
-661 AQFDAASGIGSV
+661 AQFDVASGT
-673 SGNLIYNQLQLD
+673 SGIPGNVIYNQLQLD
-685 PSSFGGPSFTNS
+685 PSSFGGPSFTNP
-697 AGKTIKDFREV
+697 AGKSIKDFRD
-708 QTGNVIRAI
+708 QTGSVIRAI
-717 NHVFKGFQVTSNI
+717 NHVFKGFEVISNI

-768 VDVVHFGDVDR
+768 VDVVHFGDLDR
-779 NGNEGRTVVDLR
+779 NGNEGRTEVDLR
-791 IEHDPPYW
+791 IEHEPPYW

-827 RTETYDD
+827 RTETYAD
-834 PLTDGGNISRPIID
+834 PLSDGGAVTRPIID

-898 YKDSNGITVRPM
+898 YKDSEGNTVRPM

-954 QDIPGFSKL
+954 QDIPGFNTL
-963 NVAAGSD
+963 DVATGSD

-1002 VAGGRRTHGGDRSNT
+1002 LAGGRRTHGGDRSNT
-1017 TQVSVGTRVAS
+1017 TQVSANTRVVSA
-1028 TTSFVST
+1028 TSFSST

-1042 RLTPAAIVQNATD
+1042 RLTPAAIVENATD

-1068 FLYTINESFPFP
+1068 FLYTINEAFPFP
-1080 DDTVGISFTS
+1080 DTAIASSFTS

-1133 DETKPGDQS
+1133 DETKPGDQI

-1170 TPDQI
+1170 TPDQV

-1216 DICFLLDRNEVLM
+1216 DVCFLLDRNEALM

-1293 RGAVVQL
+1293 RAAVVQL

-1311 SMMSHFQTLFSGINA
+1311 SMMSHFQTLFSSINA

-1353 MSLSFPP
+1353 NALSFPVS
-1360 DEGLILSSA
+1360 EGLVLSDV
-1369 KKPASGTRINTDAQ
+1369 KKPASDSRTNTDAQ

-1405 LDLNWEVS
+1405 VDLNWEVS

-1428 VYLDSSLRNSTDN
+1428 VYLDSSLRNSTDS
-1441 ITVKAVTSTGSHVAT
+1441 ITVKAVTSSGSHVAT
-1456 GAVSARDSS
+1456 GSISARDSS
-1465 LTLPINL
+1465 LTLPTSF
-1472 TRQSDKGSVGMTK
+1472 TRQSDKGSVTMTRSSSS
-1485 SSTSSA
+1485 SST

-1544 YGSQADSQVSV
+1544 YGSQADSQVSI
-1555 ISRKNPSDVKVY
+1555 ISRKNPSDIKVY

-1582 SNSTQTTGA
+1582 SNTTQTTGA

-1613 ATASSTSNSSHKV
+1613 ATSNSTSNSSHKV

-1661 SSETSL
+1661 SSESTL
-1667 SVTLASVSGRKE
+1667 SVTIDSVSGRKE

>member
-65 SGTNKIVG
+65 AGTNKIVG

-88 NGDGNHGIYQYR
+88 NGNGNHGIYQYR
-100 HNTDRYHKVLEGSFL
+100 HNTDKYHKVLEGSFL
-115 NFHPELFVKADVVI
+115 GFHPEMFVKADVVI

-156 NGYSPVLTSGTD
+156 NGYHSLLTSGTD

-179 QPPQTPITFRFV
+179 QPPQTPITFTFV

-238 APAQNF
+238 VPAQNF

-254 SMDGSDGPVEKIRV
+254 KMEGSDGPVEKIRV

-279 RIDEIPHRPGT
+279 RIAEIPHRPSS
-290 PASITFANDGV
+290 PAAIPFANDGV

-322 AQAISNNRLFYGNYL
+322 AQAVSNNRLFYGNYL
-337 EGFDNLDSIQVGTTP
+337 EGFDNLDNVQVGATP

-373 TTLESFTFPVLKDFP
+373 TTLDQNTYPVLKNFP
-388 GDGVSLKNNQKF
+388 GDGASVTNNEKF
-400 RHALGFTPTGENIFD
+400 RHALGLSPDGENIVD
-415 AEEDNPRLVSFNSN
+415 ANDENPRLVSFNSN
-429 LGQSGFSIDVSEL
+429 AGQSGFSIDVSEL
-442 SDFESIEAGVLNIDL
+442 SDFTSLEAGVLNIDL
-457 TIDYSDLGIA
+457 TIDYSTLGIA
-467 SFGGDGAGGEDMLFE
+467 SFGGENMVFE
-482 HTITFSDGVS
+482 HTITFSDGVAAN
-492 DTGDPITPFSLNQEL
+492 GEAITPLT
-507 QLADTPPTSI
+507 LAEQQNLAGLPPTEI
-517 RGFLLKPLGYNNG
+517 RGELLRPLGYNSG
-530 GEPSETN
+530 GESPQTTR
-537 QRSLTFDRSAG
+537 RSFTFEQQSG
-548 SQPLIFTTSS
+548 SQPLSFSS
-558 SVEGIDQAS
+558 SSNVNGIDGGS
-567 NLTVQEQFADK
+567 DLTVQEQFADK
-578 IIDALNEQQT
+578 VINALNGQET
-588 SVFVATRGKKTRFS
+588 SVFVATRSKKTRFT
-602 TGSVAGLIG
+602 TGSLTDL
-611 FNAPASSDFLLGL
+611 APNTALTQFLLGL
-624 DGIVTFKIFDGVYN
+624 DGVVRFRIFGGVYN
-638 GSAQTVDFRL
+638 EATQTVDFRL
-648 RVDEVDLNITDVD
+648 RVEEVDLNVTDVD
-661 AQFDAASGIGSV
+661 AQFDVASGLGGV
-673 SGNLIYNQLQLD
+673 SGNVIYNQLQLD
-685 PSSFGGPSFTNS
+685 PSSFGGPSFLNA
-697 AGKTIKDFREV
+697 AGKSIKDFRDATHSV
-708 QTGNVIRAI
+708 VKAI
-717 NHVFKGFQVTSNI
+717 NHVFKGFNVSSNI

-779 NGNEGRTVVDLR
+779 NGNEGRTEVDLR

-834 PLTDGGNISRPIID
+834 PLSDGGNISRPIID

-854 GSDPDGLIYLSLRSL
+854 GSDPDGLIYLSMRSL

-898 YKDSNGITVRPM
+898 YKDSDGNTVRPM

-928 IKLFANSDQASDTT
+928 IKLFADSDQASDTT

-954 QDIPGFSKL
+954 QDIPGFNKVD
-963 NVAAGSD
+963 VAAGSD

-1017 TQVSVGTRVAS
+1017 TQVSLTTLVAS
-1028 TTSFVST
+1028 ATSFTSA

-1042 RLTPAAIVQNATD
+1042 RLTPAAIVQDATD

-1068 FLYTINESFPFP
+1068 FLYTIDEAFPFP
-1080 DDTVGISFTS
+1080 DAAIPSSFTS

-1122 TNPTNSSTGQP
+1122 TNPTNSSTDQS
-1133 DETKPGDQS
+1133 DETKPGDQI

-1216 DICFLLDRNEVLM
+1216 DICFLLDRNEALM

-1293 RGAVVQL
+1293 RAAVVQL

-1311 SMMSHFQTLFSGINA
+1311 SMMSHFQTLFSGIKA

-1332 IPCGYDPDNEELI
+1332 VPCGYDPDNEELI

-1353 MSLSFPP
+1353 MGLSFPV
-1360 DEGLILSSA
+1360 DEGLVLSSA

-1456 GAVSARDSS
+1456 GSVSARDSS
-1465 LTLPINL
+1465 LTLPTSF

-1485 SSTSSA
+1485 TSLSSA
-1491 IAAETSAYSTTKGV
+1491 INAETSAYSTTKGV

-1555 ISRKNPSDVKVY
+1555 ASRKNPSDVKVY

-1626 VLGQVASVDGSKI
+1626 VLGQVASVDGRKI

-1648 PFGIGDTLFKLAS
+1648 PFGIGDTLFKLES

-1679 ITASGT
+1679 ITASDT

-1710 YYAQVDLTNTDTTA
+1710 YYAQVDLTNTDTAA

>member
-8 PQYLNKDEDPR
+8 PQYLNKDEDAR

-42 GVLKNVKGNT
+42 GVLKNVEGNT

-57 SSSDSIPG
+57 SSSDDIPS
-65 SGTNKIVG
+65 SGTNKVVG
-73 AVSSEAGNCIYFFLS
+73 AVSSEAGNCIYFFLY
-88 NGDGNHGIYQYR
+88 NGNGTHGIYQYR
-100 HNTDRYHKVLEGSFL
+100 HNTDKYHKVLEGSFL
-115 NFHPELFVKADVVI
+115 GFHPEMFVKADVVI

-156 NGYSPVLTSGTD
+156 SGYGALLTSGTD
-168 VQKELFVSVCK
+168 AQKELFVSVCK
-179 QPPQTPITFRFV
+179 QPPQTPITFEFV
-191 DDPDIKFNNL
+191 DDPEIKFNNL

-254 SMDGSDGPVEKIRV
+254 TMQGSDGPVEKLRV

-279 RIDEIPHRPGT
+279 RIAEIPHRPSTTNG
-290 PASITFANDGV
+290 ITFANDGV

-314 DAVPRKAF
+314 DAVPRTAF

-337 EGFDNLDSIQVGTTP
+337 EGFDNLDDVQVGTTP

-373 TTLESFTFPVLKDFP
+373 STLDLPTYPVLKDFP
-388 GDGVSLKNNQKF
+388 GNGSSITNNEKF
-400 RHALGFTPTGENIFD
+400 RHASGLTPTGENIVD
-415 AEEDNPRLVSFNSN
+415 ANEENPRLVSFNSPIA
-429 LGQSGFSIDVSEL
+429 QSGFSIDVSDLNE
-442 SDFESIEAGVLNIDL
+442 ETSIESGVLNIDL
-457 TIDYSDLGIA
+457 TIDYSMLGIA
-467 SFGGDGAGGEDMLFE
+467 SFGNAEMVFE
-482 HTITFSDGVS
+482 HNITFSDGVAAN
-492 DTGDPITPFSLNQEL
+492 GDPITPASLAEEFNL
-507 QLADTPPTSI
+507 DALPPVDI
-517 RGFLLKPLGYNNG
+517 RGELLRPFGFDDG
-530 GEPSETN
+530 GEQAETN
-537 QRSLTFDRSAG
+537 RRSLTFEQEAG
-548 SQPLIFTTSS
+548 SQPLNFSLSS
-558 SVEGIDQAS
+558 DLQGITES
-567 NLTVQEQFADK
+567 SGVSVQEQFANNL
-578 IIDALNEQQT
+578 IEIFNGQES
-588 SVFVATRGKKTRFS
+588 SVFVSTQSKPTRFT
-602 TGSVAGLIG
+602 TGTLGEIAT
-611 FNAPASSDFLLGL
+611 APVDFLLSLAGS
-624 DGIVTFKIFDGVYN
+624 VTFRIFGGLYN
-638 GSAQTVDFRL
+638 EANQTVDFRL
-648 RVDEVDLNITDVD
+648 RVEEVNLDITDVEAD
-661 AQFDAASGIGSV
+661 FNVNAGTGQ
-673 SGNLIYNQLQLD
+673 GNLAGNAIYNKLQLD
-685 PSSFGGPSFTNS
+685 PSSIGGPSFTNS
-697 AGKTIKDFREV
+697 AGKTIKDFRETNLSNAV
-708 QTGNVIRAI
+708 RAI
-717 NHVFKGFQVTSNI
+717 NHIFRGFKVISNI

-768 VDVVHFGDVDR
+768 VDVVHFGDLDR
-779 NGNEGRTVVDLR
+779 NGNEGRTEVDLR

-827 RTETYDD
+827 RTETYAD
-834 PLTDGGNISRPIID
+834 PLSDAGAVTRPIID

-898 YKDSNGITVRPM
+898 YKDSEGNTVRPM

-928 IKLFANSDQASDTT
+928 IKLFANSAQASDTT

-954 QDIPGFSKL
+954 QDIPGFNTL
-963 NVAAGSD
+963 DVATGSD

-1002 VAGGRRTHGGDRSNT
+1002 LAGGRRTHGGDRSNT
-1017 TQVSVGTRVAS
+1017 TQVSADTRVVSA
-1028 TTSFVST
+1028 TSFSST

-1042 RLTPAAIVQNATD
+1042 RLTPAAIVQDATD

-1068 FLYTINESFPFP
+1068 FLYTINEAFPFP
-1080 DDTVGISFTS
+1080 DTAIASSFTS

-1133 DETKPGDQS
+1133 DETKPGDQI

-1216 DICFLLDRNEVLM
+1216 DVCFLLDRNEALM

-1293 RGAVVQL
+1293 RAAVVQL

-1311 SMMSHFQTLFSGINA
+1311 SMMSHFQTLFSSINA

-1353 MSLSFPP
+1353 NALSFPVS
-1360 DEGLILSSA
+1360 EGLVLSDV
-1369 KKPASGTRINTDAQ
+1369 KKPASDSRTNTDAQ

-1405 LDLNWEVS
+1405 VDLNWEVS

-1428 VYLDSSLRNSTDN
+1428 VYLDSSLRNSTDS
-1441 ITVKAVTSTGSHVAT
+1441 ITVKAVTSSGSHVAT
-1456 GAVSARDSS
+1456 GSISARDSS
-1465 LTLPINL
+1465 LTLPTSF
-1472 TRQSDKGSVGMTK
+1472 TRQSDKGSVTMTRSSSS
-1485 SSTSSA
+1485 SST

-1544 YGSQADSQVSV
+1544 YGSQADSQVSI
-1555 ISRKNPSDVKVY
+1555 ISRKNPSDIKVY

-1582 SNSTQTTGA
+1582 SNTTQTTGA

-1613 ATASSTSNSSHKV
+1613 ATSNSTSNSSHKV
-1626 VLGQVASVDGSKI
+1626 VLGQVASVDDKKI

-1661 SSETSL
+1661 SSESTL
-1667 SVTLASVSGRKE
+1667 SVTISSVSGRKE